1 MRFMW
6 LTHSHT
12 YVCFRLNKMAAMVI
26 DKFHS
31 LSSVLFSVIVRH
43 FAYTLKEI
51 DDALKD
57 LNSGQSGS
65 GGDTLSVWLAS
76 KELWVIVAAKLND
89 EKFSLAKLQAQLPTP
104 QLSPSVTASVVHLI
118 DEMINIWSCL
128 PLSAASARKN
138 CNKLLLQECWGH
150 YYCVIIKAFLMLNVK
165 CRTDKQPQLSMQEGG
180 RRMPGWMD
188 TLKWLPK
195 EEEESLLNEHVMG
208 SNR

>member
-1 MRFMW
+1 MILWRTW
-6 LTHSHT
+6 TWT
-12 YVCFRLNKMAAMVI
+12 EWG
-26 DKFHS
+26 
-31 LSSVLFSVIVRH
+31 RH
-43 FAYTLKEI
+43 
-51 DDALKD
+51 
-57 LNSGQSGS
+57 
-65 GGDTLSVWLAS
+65 TLSLTSDCTS

-89 EKFSLAKLQAQLPTP
+89 EKFSLAKLQAQLPT
-104 QLSPSVTASVVHLI
+104 LATPSVTASVVHLI

-138 CNKLLLQECWGH
+138 CNKLLRECWGH

-165 CRTDKQPQLSMQEGG
+165 CRTDKQPQLSMQEGEG
-180 RRMPGWMD
+180 CEDARMPGWMD

>member
-6 LTHSHT
+6 LTYTHTHTHT

-26 DKFHS
+26 DKIQQHWES
-31 LSSVLFSVIVRH
+31 CSVPSYCPPFCLHAKRDWWCFEG
-43 FAYTLKEI
+43 LEP
-51 DDALKD
+51 
-57 LNSGQSGS
+57 GQSGS

-89 EKFSLAKLQAQLPTP
+89 EKFSLAKLQAQLPT
-104 QLSPSVTASVVHLI
+104 LATPSVTASVVHLI

-138 CNKLLLQECWGH
+138 CNKLLLRECWGH

-165 CRTDKQPQLSMQEGG
+165 CRTDKQPQLSMQQEGG
-180 RRMPGWMD
+180 RMPRMPG
-188 TLKWLPK
+188 
-195 EEEESLLNEHVMG
+195 
-208 SNR
+208 

>member
-1 MRFMW
+1 MMLWRTW
-6 LTHSHT
+6 TWT
-12 YVCFRLNKMAAMVI
+12 
-26 DKFHS
+26 
-31 LSSVLFSVIVRH
+31 
-43 FAYTLKEI
+43 
-51 DDALKD
+51 
-57 LNSGQSGS
+57 
-65 GGDTLSVWLAS
+65 GGHSVWLAS

-89 EKFSLAKLQAQLPTP
+89 EKFSLAKLQAQLPTL

-128 PLSAASARKN
+128 PLSAASVRKN
-138 CNKLLLQECWGH
+138 CNKLLLRECWGH

-165 CRTDKQPQLSMQEGG
+165 CRTDKQPQLSMQQEGG
-180 RRMPGWMD
+180 RIPRMPGWMD

>member
-6 LTHSHT
+6 LTYIHT

-31 LSSVLFSVIVRH
+31 LSSVLSYCPPFCLHAKRDWWC
-43 FAYTLKEI
+43 FEGLEP
-51 DDALKD
+51 
-57 LNSGQSGS
+57 GQSGS
-65 GGDTLSVWLAS
+65 GGDTLLVWLAT

-89 EKFSLAKLQAQLPTP
+89 EKFSLAKLQAQLPT
-104 QLSPSVTASVVHLI
+104 LATPSVTASVVHLI

-138 CNKLLLQECWGH
+138 CNKLLLRECWEH

-165 CRTDKQPQLSMQEGG
+165 CRTDKQPQLSMQEGE
-180 RRMPGWMD
+180 GWMD

>member
-31 LSSVLFSVIVRH
+31 LSAVLFSVIVRH

-57 LNSGQSGS
+57 LNLDRVGVG
-65 GGDTLSVWLAS
+65 TLSVWLAS

-89 EKFSLAKLQAQLPTP
+89 EKFSLAKLQAQLPT
-104 QLSPSVTASVVHLI
+104 LATPSVTASVVHLI

-165 CRTDKQPQLSMQEGG
+165 CRTDKQPQLSMQQEGEG
-180 RRMPGWMD
+180 CQGCQDEWTRSSDCQKKKR
-188 TLKWLPK
+188 
-195 EEEESLLNEHVMG
+195 NHY
-208 SNR
+208 